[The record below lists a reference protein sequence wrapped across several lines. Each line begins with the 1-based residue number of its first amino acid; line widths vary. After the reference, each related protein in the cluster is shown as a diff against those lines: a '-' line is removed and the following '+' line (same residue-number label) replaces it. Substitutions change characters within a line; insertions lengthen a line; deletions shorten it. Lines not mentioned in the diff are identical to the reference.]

1 MSVQKSWS
9 ELQTMAR
16 ACRIVVEALDALEA
30 AAVPGVSTKEM
41 DRIAREHIE
50 RAGARPAF
58 LGYRG
63 YPATL
68 CISVNEEVVHGIP
81 GPRKL
86 REGDIVG
93 LDLGCIVDGFFGDA
107 ARTVAVGRAERGA
120 RHRLMKV
127 TRESLL
133 AGIDVCRP
141 GKRVGDIGH
150 AVQTHAEGHGYSVVR
165 EFVGHGIGT
174 SLHEE
179 PQVPN
184 YGPPG
189 RRERLV
195 PGMCL
200 AIEPMVNVG
209 GPEVEVLVGRLDRDH
224 ARPEPLRALRA
235 LGGGDSLR
243 ALDPVGALPLR
254 AGGGGECLRPGA
266 PCGDKGDARGGGHGA
281 RGAAE
286 RPLPG
291 GARGRGAHR
300 GDRAPGGRVEPAA
313 AASRGPG
320 GG

>member
-1 MSVQKSWS
+1 VSVQKSWS

-16 ACRIVVEALDALEA
+16 ACRIVVEALDVLEA

-86 REGDIVG
+86 RDGDIVG

-107 ARTVAVGRAERGA
+107 ARTVAVGKISEEAA
-120 RHRLMKV
+120 RLMKV
-127 TRESLL
+127 TREALL
-133 AGIDVCRP
+133 AGIETCHP

-150 AVQTHAEGHGYSVVR
+150 AVQSHAERHGYSVVR

-195 PGMCL
+195 AGMCL

-209 GPEVEVLVGRLDRDH
+209 RPEVDVLADGWTAVTRDRSLSAH
-224 ARPEPLRALRA
+224 YELSVAVTPLGPWILSEPYPYEQA
-235 LGGGDSLR
+235 
-243 ALDPVGALPLR
+243 
-254 AGGGGECLRPGA
+254 E
-266 PCGDKGDARGGGHGA
+266 
-281 RGAAE
+281 AAN
-286 RPLPG
+286 
-291 GARGRGAHR
+291 A
-300 GDRAPGGRVEPAA
+300 
-313 AASRGPG
+313 
-320 GG
+320 